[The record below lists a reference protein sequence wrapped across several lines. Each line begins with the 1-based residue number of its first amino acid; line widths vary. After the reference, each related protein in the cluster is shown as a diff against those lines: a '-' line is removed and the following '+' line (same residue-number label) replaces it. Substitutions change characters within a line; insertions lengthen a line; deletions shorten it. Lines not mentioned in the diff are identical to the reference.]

1 MCVHTDRLYTKSKR
15 PPKTSKR
22 PSGVKW
28 KRGRLARRR
37 SRPTSRETPAASIC
51 ALGSIPQKR
60 SGASASMIER
70 PTRPTPKPTSRT
82 RDVSTRP
89 WRRRTLSTCGPIL
102 VKPGPPRNS
111 DVLATN
117 CAAVSGSVSSA
128 SAYSASVMVR
138 TVSFASRA
146 SSGKVPCQ
154 GNAATFAT
162 RQPTAAHLI
171 ANCCYI
177 ERQPEPS
184 LPQWLPK
191 KARIQPAPV
200 AAQKATRAHTGV
212 CSVTL

>member
-1 MCVHTDRLYTKSKR
+1 MCVHTERLYTKSKR

-22 PSGVKW
+22 PSGERW

-51 ALGSIPQKR
+51 ALGSMPQNL
-60 SGASASMIER
+60 SGSSASMIDL
-70 PTRPTPKPTSRT
+70 PTLPTPKPTSST

-191 KARIQPAPV
+191 RPEP
-200 AAQKATRAHTGV
+200 
-212 CSVTL
+212 SLP

>member
-37 SRPTSRETPAASIC
+37 SRPMSRETPAASIC
-51 ALGSIPQKR
+51 ALGSMAQNL
-60 SGASASMIER
+60 SGSSASMIER

-89 WRRRTLSTCGPIL
+89 WRRRTLRTCGPIL
-102 VKPGPPRNS
+102 VNEGPPRNS
-111 DVLATN
+111 PVLATN

-128 SAYSASVMVR
+128 SAYSVSVTAATASF
-138 TVSFASRA
+138 VSMR

-162 RQPTAAHLI
+162 RQPRAARLI

-177 ERQPEPS
+177 DAAATQPC
-184 LPQWLPK
+184 
-191 KARIQPAPV
+191 AN
-200 AAQKATRAHTGV
+200 G
-212 CSVTL
+212 C